1 MRSITDIQAENK
13 ALQKELKIIQD
24 KIDENLAEY
33 EKFIIELTKE
43 DILEAKEKIH
53 GIYGHIAS
61 VSSSNGMIKIHFKKT
76 ENFVRALYPIKA
88 FIDAKAGKPGMFNI
102 KGSNRNSYGEH
113 KTIILTLTKKYLKE
127 TYNL

>member
-102 KGSNRNSYGEH
+102 KGSNRNS
-113 KTIILTLTKKYLKE
+113 
-127 TYNL
+127 